1 MHHASDIFHPAAF
14 FRFESGDCLRSAYG
28 GLGTKHQ
35 HNILFQR
42 GAGQKAKAADE
53 TMTVVATGNQRSS
66 FEAPMMVTVIEGNSP
81 ESQTATSAADMLRRV
96 PGITVNGT
104 GRSNG
109 QDVTMRGYGK
119 TAC

>member
-1 MHHASDIFHPAAF
+1 
-14 FRFESGDCLRSAYG
+14 
-28 GLGTKHQ
+28 
-35 HNILFQR
+35 
-42 GAGQKAKAADE
+42 
-53 TMTVVATGNQRSS
+53 MTVVATGNQRSS